1 MKKNYSIWINW
12 LNKNNK
18 DQYQEYKSILA
29 VKIEEFISSIQY
41 DLMQKNQITSNDNEA
56 IKKLAINLIMEQLL
70 QIQYENSKEAHKA
83 MLINL
88 FTEHPILQDFRME
101 LIQELTKSIKK
112 DKIEQQKPK
121 TTKFNRIKKLF
132 KK

>member
-1 MKKNYSIWINW
+1 MEKNQSIWINW

-18 DQYQEYKSILA
+18 DPYQEYKSILA
-29 VKIEEFISSIQY
+29 VKVEEFISSIQY
-41 DLMQKNQITSNDNEA
+41 DLIQKNQIPTNNSEA
-56 IKKLAINLIMEQLL
+56 MKKLAINLVMEQLL
-70 QIQYENSKEAHKA
+70 QIQYENSQEAHKA

-101 LIQELTKSIKK
+101 LIQELTKNIKK
-112 DKIEQQKPK
+112 HNSEQQKPK
-121 TTKFNRIKKLF
+121 ITKFNQIKKLF

>member
-112 DKIEQQKPK
+112 NKIEQQKPK
-121 TTKFNRIKKLF
+121 TTKFNQIKKLF